1 MEAILQMEGTRDR
14 IVGILQ
20 RDGTGTVD
28 GLSKALELAPATVRR
43 HLDILQRDQLVTFTQ
58 VRKKTGR
65 PEYSFS
71 LTDSGHES
79 MPNEYDVLLSELIE
93 QLTAMTSGDVGG
105 KAGSEILDLAFTRI
119 GERVAE
125 EYRNGSTDVA
135 RALQSALEARHTIPE
150 FEQKDDGLHITVTN
164 CPFRSVARSDDAVC
178 TFHKS
183 LISAIT
189 GSEVREES
197 RIAHDDQC
205 CSYVVPDKAN

>member
-1 MEAILQMEGTRDR
+1 MLQMEGTRDR
-14 IVGILQ
+14 IVRILQ
-20 RDGTGTVD
+20 RGGTGTVD

-93 QLTAMTSGDVGG
+93 QFGAMTPGDVGG
-105 KAGSEILDLAFTRI
+105 KAGQEILDLAFTRI

-125 EYRNGSTDVA
+125 EYRNGNTDVA
-135 RALQSALEARHTIPE
+135 RALQSALEDRRTIPV
-150 FEQKDDGLHITVTN
+150 FERKDDGLHIKVTN

-178 TFHKS
+178 TFHTS
-183 LISAIT
+183 LISAIA
-189 GSEVREES
+189 GREVRHET
-197 RIAHDDQC
+197 RIAHDDRY
-205 CSYVVPDKAN
+205 CSYIVPDEAG